1 MKNTNIVLAS
11 LMLLVS
17 GTAFATV
24 TEDVKKNAVV
34 NINVLPVS
42 APVLDIVTPSVVNS
56 TEIERTPEQ
65 KASIVELDLMSIAV
79 AKK

>member
-17 GTAFATV
+17 ATTFASA
-24 TEDVKKNAVV
+24 TEEVKKNAV
-34 NINVLPVS
+34 INVNTLPVS
-42 APVLDIVTPSVVNS
+42 APVLDMMTPPVVI
-56 TEIERTPEQ
+56 TAETERTPEQ
-65 KASIVELDLMSIAV
+65 KASIVELELKNVAS